1 MPARVGIPGTL
12 LYYLYFP
19 VWETFFRNI
28 GAEVVTSGKTNKKAL
43 DYGVKEALADAC
55 VPIKL
60 YFGHVLNLIEKGVD
74 YLFVPRVVCLN
85 GETTYCPKFLG
96 LPDMIRHVLTDLPP
110 LIDARM
116 DVREGTGALFRAYS
130 DAGRALGA
138 KWPAVAQAYAKA
150 MLAGRRFFA
159 LLQAGY
165 QPPEA
170 LEIFK
175 NRSAVQK
182 SADKFLRKKTEL
194 VFAILGYPYLVH
206 DQFVS
211 VGLLNKLSKMG
222 IKAVTAENLPAK
234 PLARQPHILDK
245 RLFWTFSD
253 LAYKATQFLLQR
265 GGVDGIIH
273 LTAFGCGPDAMLDK
287 FMEMLVKERSSVPF
301 MSLTVD
307 EHSGEAGMTTRL
319 EAFADMV
326 RRKKGAAA

>member
-1 MPARVGIPGTL
+1 MAVVRVGIPSTL

-19 VWETFFRNI
+19 MWETFFQNL

-60 YFGHVLNLIEKGVD
+60 YFGHVLNLTEKGVD

-85 GETTYCPKFLG
+85 HETTYCPKFLG
-96 LPDMIRHVLTDLPP
+96 LPDMIRYVLKDIPP
-110 LIDARM
+110 LIDVRM
-116 DVREGTGALFRAYS
+116 DVREGTGALFRAYYETGKTLG
-130 DAGRALGA
+130 ARWQTVICAYGRAI
-138 KWPAVAQAYAKA
+138 YAW
-150 MLAGRRFFA
+150 RRFFS
-159 LLQAGY
+159 LLQAGW

-170 LEIFK
+170 MEILRNKTRPRFPRK
-175 NRSAVQK
+175 NT
-182 SADKFLRKKTEL
+182 DLT
-194 VFAILGYPYLVH
+194 FAILGYPYIIY
-206 DQFVS
+206 DQFIS
-211 VGLLNKLSKMG
+211 VGLLNKLYKMG
-222 IKAVTAENLPAK
+222 IKPVTAENLPWRALVK
-234 PLARQPHILDK
+234 QRDVLDK

-253 LAYKATQFLLQR
+253 LAYKATQLVLKR

-287 FMEMLVKERSSVPF
+287 YMEMLVRERSSIPF
-301 MSLTVD
+301 MSLTID

-326 RRKKGAAA
+326 RRKKGAVSCA